1 VVIAVEALNAA
12 WDTAQQPGVA
22 DIALMDARTFMVVH
36 RGMFWGVVLSNV
48 HMFIVKCD
56 AKKTVSKFATLR
68 I

>member
-1 VVIAVEALNAA
+1 MKDLVAAVLLLDVLAC
-12 WDTAQQPGVA
+12 Q
-22 DIALMDARTFMVVH
+22 F
-36 RGMFWGVVLSNV
+36 VLSNV